1 MKKLKRM
8 KHLKILGFAIVLIC
22 SSCQTKE
29 DVFNDISITGQ
40 IENHDETV
48 LKILDVMGRGPWEDV
63 VPVIE
68 NRFSINLTLERPAIK
83 TLKYGDMRKDIF
95 LQPGKSLEVSFDAI
109 HIENTF
115 RYGGDLEMENVV
127 FDSISHLLGKID
139 YSYIYSQPLDLTT
152 LYLDSL
158 KDSCKEYLKSLL
170 KKHITSPF
178 FEEYAI
184 ASIDYNVAYL
194 KIMLGDGQDEQY
206 AGYYDFLNELK
217 IEDADLLDMPNYRM
231 FLYFYLEM
239 ETNKRYK
246 DLDSIQSQA
255 ADAKFYE
262 TLKTIENLKNE
273 DVRAYSL
280 YNTML
285 MQLKEFGAVDFDR
298 HYGYFNTHNLDE
310 KYAEQMRLAYEEKK
324 RIAPGQP
331 APEFTLED
339 IDGNLVS
346 LSEFKGKY
354 VYVDFWLTTCP
365 RSARELPY
373 FLKLYSDYKE
383 NNIVFVSIS
392 PDKDKNT
399 WLDFVK
405 EKRNVGTSLWSDKF
419 LDSEVTED
427 YQILG
432 TPTYVLIDKKGNII
446 DPVAAKPSSKEIR
459 ETFDQLLKSK

>member
-1 MKKLKRM
+1 MKNLI
-8 KHLKILGFAIVLIC
+8 ILGLSSLLIC
-22 SSCQTKE
+22 LSCQNNKNLSNEVT
-29 DVFNDISITGQ
+29 VAGT
-40 IENHDETV
+40 IENHDQTV
-48 LKILDVMGRGPWEDV
+48 LKILDVMGRGSWEDV
-63 VPVIE
+63 VPVTE

-83 TLKYGDMRKDIF
+83 TLMYGDMRKDIF
-95 LQPGKSLEVSFDAI
+95 LQPGKSLEVSFDALN
-109 HIENTF
+109 IENSF
-115 RYGGDLEMENVV
+115 RYGGDLKIENAV
-127 FDSISHLLGKID
+127 FDSISQRLGNID
-139 YSYIYSQPLDLTT
+139 YSYLYTQPLDLTS
-152 LYLDSL
+152 LYMDSL
-158 KDSCKEYLKSLL
+158 KNDSKEYLKSLL
-170 KKHITSPF
+170 NKYITSPY
-178 FEEYAI
+178 FEEYAN

-194 KIMLGDGQDEQY
+194 KIMLGDSQEEQY

-217 IEDADLLDMPNYRM
+217 IEDHDLLDMPDYRM

-246 DLDSIQSQA
+246 DLDSIQNQT

-262 TLKTIENLKNE
+262 TLKTIENLKDE
-273 DVRAYSL
+273 EVRAYSL

-285 MQLKEFGAVDFDR
+285 MQLKEFGTVDFDR
-298 HYGYFNTHNLDE
+298 HFGYFNTHNLDE
-310 KYAEQMRLAYEEKK
+310 RYAEQMRFAYEEKK

-339 IDGNLVS
+339 VDGNQVS

-354 VYVDFWLTTCP
+354 VYVDFWLTTCS

-383 NNIVFVSIS
+383 DNIVFVSIS

-419 LDSEVTED
+419 LDSEVTKN
-427 YQILG
+427 YQVLG
-432 TPTYVLIDKKGNII
+432 TPTYVLIDKEGNII

-459 ETFDQLLKSK
+459 ETFDLLLKSK

>member
-1 MKKLKRM
+1 MKNLI
-8 KHLKILGFAIVLIC
+8 ILGLSSLLIC
-22 SSCQTKE
+22 FSCQNNKNLSYEVT
-29 DVFNDISITGQ
+29 VAGT
-40 IENHDETV
+40 IENHDQTV
-48 LKILDVMGRGPWEDV
+48 LKILDVMGRGSWEDV
-63 VPVIE
+63 VPVID
-68 NRFSINLTLERPAIK
+68 NRFSINLNLERPAIK
-83 TLKYGDMRKDIF
+83 TLMYGDMRKDIF
-95 LQPGKSLEVSFDAI
+95 LQPGKSLEVSFDALN
-109 HIENTF
+109 IENTL
-115 RYGGDLEMENVV
+115 RYGGDLKIENTV
-127 FDSISHLLGKID
+127 FDSISDKLENID
-139 YSYIYSQPLDLTT
+139 YSFLYTQPLDLTT
-152 LYLDSL
+152 LYMDSL
-158 KDSCKEYLKSLL
+158 KYDSKEYLKSLL
-170 KKHITSPF
+170 NKHITSPY

-255 ADAKFYE
+255 ADVKFYE
-262 TLKTIENLKNE
+262 TLKAIENLKNE
-273 DVRAYSL
+273 EVRAYSL

-310 KYAEQMRLAYEEKK
+310 RYAEQMRFAYEEKK

-339 IDGNLVS
+339 VDGNQVS

-383 NNIVFVSIS
+383 DNIVFVSIS

-419 LDSEVTED
+419 LDSEVTKN
-427 YQILG
+427 YQVLG
-432 TPTYVLIDKKGNII
+432 TPTYVLIDKEGNII